1 MLREKVVSSSLD
13 SVGYDMDNRVL
24 EIAFRNG
31 TVYHYLNVPQQTW
44 AQLMRA
50 PSKGRYFDRA
60 IRERYPFRRVEGG

>member
-1 MLREKVVSSSLD
+1 
-13 SVGYDMDNRVL
+13 MDNRVL